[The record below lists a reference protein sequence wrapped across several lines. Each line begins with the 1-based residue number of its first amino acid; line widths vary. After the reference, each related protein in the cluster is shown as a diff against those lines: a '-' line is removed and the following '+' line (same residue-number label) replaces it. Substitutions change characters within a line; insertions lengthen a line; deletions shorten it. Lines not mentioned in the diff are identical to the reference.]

1 MLALVGE
8 HLISN
13 TIFIQSQNI
22 TQQNTNYKVEKQQ
35 QKPVAVQWR
44 SDTSKPNTLSPIK
57 G

>member
-35 QKPVAVQWR
+35 QKLVAVQWR
-44 SDTSKPNTLSPIK
+44 SNTSKPNTLFPIM